1 MECYNNSM
9 HNPTMKDVR
18 RGIMRITLCSVHLQI
33 IMVSSVYIT
42 GCGSLWSRIVNLE
55 LNVKR

>member
-9 HNPTMKDVR
+9 HNPTIKDVR

-33 IMVSSVYIT
+33 PQFTLLGV
-42 GCGSLWSRIVNLE
+42 GLFGQGL
-55 LNVKR
+55 